1 MRKQAKNRGNKLMR
15 TPLFF
20 TKIALL
26 FILCLTA
33 LDARWQVSE
42 TAATL
47 GNQTF
52 CNHLPGSEY
61 RVQRTDQSGQTHYAL
76 FDGVNEIEISTN
88 PLSLGTTSVLMP
100 DFWDLRLSNSNSN
113 SSLAQHLLID
123 EFGTV
128 HTTLHNALYEIRKI
142 VVKERS

>member
-76 FDGVNEIEISTN
+76 FEERINLAKPTM
-88 PLSLGTTSVLMP
+88 PSLMGSM
-100 DFWDLRLSNSNSN
+100 
-113 SSLAQHLLID
+113 
-123 EFGTV
+123 
-128 HTTLHNALYEIRKI
+128 K
-142 VVKERS
+142 